1 MSGNNKK
8 DNSIEEQVAR
18 ISGNFE
24 SDILR
29 LIKTQSMIKTSSGI
43 IGEEIKYLGSKT
55 KLIQDKLD
63 ELNVKTSELNDFLQ
77 VSFQDKDISTTHVGL
92 YLNEFI
98 SSITK
103 ENNEIN
109 SIKQELA
116 DRLKNGSEKLNFL
129 HKFYIAELEA
139 FQQEVDSGLSNIR
152 EEIKEKM
159 DEELNLALVEDI
171 DEEVEEINEEV
182 EEEPLEQIENEEE
195 YYLKMFASNNAQNGE
210 QELEDK
216 FLYIALGFLLLC
228 AVGFLGYYFKYIRLN
243 TPGEMVVL
251 EELYNQDSQKE
262 IEAELLNNNT
272 DNDAIP
278 EVENKG
284 TKSRQPVSQSMNVK
298 PSELEEYIL
307 SESGTS
313 NPSVFKADFNHTVV
327 VKRANVRNG
336 PGKNYGI
343 VSVLSNGTSVALLD
357 ENMGIWTK
365 IKLLDGREGWVAKRL
380 ITK

>member
-1 MSGNNKK
+1 MSADNKT

-43 IGEEIKYLGSKT
+43 ISEEIQYLGSKT
-55 KLIQDKLD
+55 KQIQDKLD
-63 ELNVKTSELNDFLQ
+63 ELNLKTSELSDFLQ
-77 VSFQDKDISTTHVGL
+77 VSFQDKDLSSTHVGL

-98 SSITK
+98 SSIAK

-116 DRLKNGSEKLNFL
+116 DRLKKGSENLNSL

-139 FQQEVDSGLSNIR
+139 FQQEVDSGLTNIR

-159 DEELNLALVEDI
+159 VEELNLALVEDI
-171 DEEVEEINEEV
+171 NEEV
-182 EEEPLEQIENEEE
+182 EGEQLEQIENEEE
-195 YYLKMFASNNAQNGE
+195 YYQKMFAGNNAQNGE
-210 QELEDK
+210 QESEDK

-228 AVGFLGYYFKYIRLN
+228 AVGFLGYYFKYIRSN

-251 EELYNQDSQKE
+251 EELYNRDPQKE
-262 IEAELLNNNT
+262 NQTEQINVNT
-272 DNDAIP
+272 DNAPIP

-284 TKSRQPVSQSMNVK
+284 TESLKSVSQSMNVK
-298 PSELEEYIL
+298 PSESEEYML

-313 NPSVFKADFNHTVV
+313 NPKLIEGDFNHTVV
-327 VKRANVRNG
+327 VKRANIRHG
-336 PGKNYGI
+336 PGKNYSI
-343 VSVLSNGTSVALLD
+343 VSVLSNGSRVALLD
-357 ENMGIWTK
+357 ENLGIWTK
-365 IKLLDGREGWVAKRL
+365 IKLRDGREGWVAKRL
-380 ITK
+380 ISK

>member
-1 MSGNNKK
+1 MSADNKT

-43 IGEEIKYLGSKT
+43 ISEEIQYLGSKT
-55 KLIQDKLD
+55 KQIQDKLD
-63 ELNVKTSELNDFLQ
+63 ELNLKTSELSDFLQ
-77 VSFQDKDISTTHVGL
+77 VSFQDKDLSSTHVGL

-98 SSITK
+98 SSVAK

-116 DRLKNGSEKLNFL
+116 DRLKNGSENLNSL

-139 FQQEVDSGLSNIR
+139 FQQEVDSGLTNIR

-171 DEEVEEINEEV
+171 HEEV
-182 EEEPLEQIENEEE
+182 EEEPLEQIETEEE
-195 YYLKMFASNNAQNGE
+195 YYQKMFANNNAQNGE
-210 QELEDK
+210 QESEDK

-228 AVGFLGYYFKYIRLN
+228 AVGFLGYYFKYIRFN

-251 EELYNQDSQKE
+251 EELYNRDPQKE
-262 IEAELLNNNT
+262 NQTEQININT
-272 DNDAIP
+272 DNAPIP

-284 TKSRQPVSQSMNVK
+284 TESLKSVSQSMNVK
-298 PSELEEYIL
+298 PSESEEYIL
-307 SESGTS
+307 SERGTS
-313 NPSVFKADFNHTVV
+313 SPSVFKADFNHTVV

-336 PGKNYGI
+336 PGKNYSI
-343 VSVLSNGTSVALLD
+343 VSVLSNGSSVALLD
-357 ENMGIWTK
+357 ENLGIWTK
-365 IKLLDGREGWVAKRL
+365 IKLRDGREGWVAKRL
-380 ITK
+380 ISK